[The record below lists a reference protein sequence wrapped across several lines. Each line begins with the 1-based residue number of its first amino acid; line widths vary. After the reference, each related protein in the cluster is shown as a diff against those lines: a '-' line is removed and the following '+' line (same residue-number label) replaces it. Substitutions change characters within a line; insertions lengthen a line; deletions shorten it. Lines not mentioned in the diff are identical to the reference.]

1 MKLDKYRQLYSNA
14 RKVIPGGVNSPARSW
29 GGVKGEPIFFTKGSG
44 PYLWD
49 ADGNKFI
56 DYVCSWG
63 PLILGHSHPQVTE
76 AIQKA
81 LKDGTSFGAPTERET
96 DLAQMIV
103 AAYPSIELVRLVN
116 SGTEA
121 TMSALRVARAF
132 TGRPKIIKFEGG
144 YHGHSDALLVKAGS
158 GAAAHGVPSS
168 AGVNPAHG
176 QDTLVANYNDIP
188 SVEALFLTYPKEIAC
203 VIVEPVAANMGVV
216 PPDPGFLDGLR
227 KITSKYGAI
236 LIFDEIITG
245 FRVAYGG
252 AQEIYKIKPDLTCL
266 GKIIG
271 GGLPVGAYGGRK
283 DIMSLISPLGPVYQ
297 AGTLSGNPVATA
309 AGIATLQLLQK
320 PNVYKELESKS
331 QKLASGL
338 ASAAK
343 KAKVPL
349 QLNRVGSIMTPFFTS
364 KAVTNK
370 AVTNWATASGSD
382 SSAFARFFYKCLE
395 AGIYFPPSPFE
406 ALFVSMAHT
415 DEDLRQ
421 TIEAASKALI

>member
-1 MKLDKYRQLYSNA
+1 MKLDKSRRLYSNA